1 MGNDTE
7 LIKLREQVKKEK
19 EFELEGEE
27 ENTDNIKKIK
37 NSKNK

>member
-19 EFELEGEE
+19 EFELEGEG

>member
-19 EFELEGEE
+19 EFELEGEGE
-27 ENTDNIKKIK
+27 ILISIKK
-37 NSKNK
+37 N